1 LLSRTIMKNF
11 FTYFTLLIIS
21 FAAIF
26 MIAYQ
31 SDLYVWHS
39 PQQDMWITNGE
50 LFDGT
55 SEHVTKNPGILVEN
69 GKISCIGVTCQ
80 IPQEVIQIDATGKAI
95 LPGLIDLHGH
105 FFSGKAQGTEQS
117 VPTLI
122 WDQIRFLP
130 SVRREL
136 IAAGITTYRSLGD
149 VMPAIFQL
157 KQELS
162 EQNIAGPRMY
172 IAGPI
177 FTIKGGHPTQDRRI
191 SSWMVEL
198 ITVQSDDPIYVKQ
211 QIASLVEKGID
222 GVKVVYQ
229 SHTNKQGV
237 VSMPRISYETLQAI
251 TSEARKH
258 GLWVAVHTGTPE
270 ETNEAIAA
278 GISTIEHGIRHGNL
292 ISSETIQQIVKNNI
306 VYVPTLGREPLG
318 HLNIPALNQAG
329 VNFGVGT
336 DSPVEMING
345 NSYHSELSR
354 MVNAGISDAKALISA
369 TQNGAD
375 ALGKID
381 ELGTIEVGKFADI
394 LLVDGQPWQ
403 DITELKNI
411 DMVILS
417 GRIALD
423 KLTGN

>member
-1 LLSRTIMKNF
+1 
-11 FTYFTLLIIS
+11 
-21 FAAIF
+21 
-26 MIAYQ
+26 MIAYHN
-31 SDLYVWHS
+31 DLYVWQN
-39 PQQDMWITNGE
+39 PQQNMWITNGE

-55 SEHVTKNPGILVEN
+55 SEHATKNPGILVEN
-69 GKISCIGVTCQ
+69 GKISCIGMACP

-105 FFSGKAQGTEQS
+105 FFAGKAQGTQQS
-117 VPTLI
+117 VPAMI
-122 WDQIRFLP
+122 WDQLRFLP

-136 IAAGITTYRSLGD
+136 IAAGVTTYRSLGD

-177 FTIKGGHPTQDRRI
+177 FTIKGGHPTSDKRI
-191 SSWMVEL
+191 PKWVVERM
-198 ITVQSDDPIYVKQ
+198 TVQSDDPVYVKQ
-211 QIASLVEKGID
+211 KIADLIEQGID
-222 GVKVVYQ
+222 GVKVVYH

-237 VSMPRISYETLQAI
+237 VSMPRISNETLQAI
-251 TSEARKH
+251 TSEARKN
-258 GLWVAVHTGTPE
+258 GLWIAVHTGTPE
-270 ETNEAIAA
+270 ETDEAIAA
-278 GISTIEHGIRHGNL
+278 GITTIEHGIRHGNL
-292 ISSETIQQIVKNNI
+292 IKSETMQQIIENNI
-306 VYVPTLGREPLG
+306 VYVPTLGREPKG
-318 HLNIPALNQAG
+318 HLNIASLNQAG

-345 NSYHSELSR
+345 NSYHNELAR
-354 MVNAGISDAKALISA
+354 MVNAGISDTKALISA
-369 TQNGAD
+369 TRNGAD
-375 ALGKID
+375 ALGKTD

-394 LLVDGQPWQ
+394 LIVDGQPWQ

-423 KLTGN
+423 KLTSHDAQN

>member
-1 LLSRTIMKNF
+1 MKKF
-11 FTYFTLLIIS
+11 FIYFTLLII
-21 FAAIF
+21 FITAIF

-31 SDLYVWHS
+31 KDLYVWQN
-39 PQQDMWITNGE
+39 PQQNMWITNGQ

-55 SEHVTKNPGILVEN
+55 SEQAIKNPGILVEN
-69 GKISCIGVTCQ
+69 GKISCLGSTCKR
-80 IPQEVIQIDATGKAI
+80 PQDVIHIDATGKGI
-95 LPGLIDLHGH
+95 VPGLIDLHGH
-105 FFSGKAQGTEQS
+105 ILSAKAEGIQQS
-117 VPTLI
+117 IPAMI
-122 WDQIRFLP
+122 WDQLRFLP

-136 IAAGITTYRSLGD
+136 IAAGITSYRTLGD

-157 KQELS
+157 KEELN
-162 EQNIAGPRMY
+162 EQNLAGPRIF

-177 FTIKGGHPTQDRRI
+177 FTIKDGHPSQNKRI
-191 SSWMVEL
+191 PDWVLERA
-198 ITVQSDDPIYVKQ
+198 TVQSDDPVYVKQ
-211 QIASLVEKGID
+211 QIAALAKQGID

-229 SHTNKQGV
+229 SYTDDQGV
-237 VSMPRISYETLQAI
+237 VIMPRISNKTLHAI

-270 ETNEAIAA
+270 ETDEAIAA
-278 GISTIEHGIRHGNL
+278 GITTIEHGIRHGNL
-292 ISSETIQQIVKNNI
+292 IETKMMKKIVENNI
-306 VYVPTLGREPLG
+306 IYVPTLGREPKG
-318 HLNIPALNQAG
+318 HLNIASLNQSG
-329 VNFGVGT
+329 VMFGVGT

-345 NSYHSELSR
+345 NSYRKELSR
-354 MVNAGISDAKALISA
+354 MVKAGIPDVKALLAA
-369 TQNGAD
+369 TRNGAD
-375 ALGKID
+375 ALGKSD

-423 KLTGN
+423 NLTAQ